1 MASKTDFTAE
11 EWQLVTMAPQL
22 ASLYITFAS
31 PSGLIG
37 AVKEVAVYPR
47 LIVETLKN
55 SSDNSLVNAVAH
67 DFKEMM
73 DRKERPQLP
82 VAGKKPDEVK
92 TLSLQ
97 KMGELAAVL
106 ATKSLPEAD
115 GFKQWVYK
123 VARGSAEASKE
134 GGFLGFGGTQVNEA
148 EATALQEIATALMIT
163 V

>member
-1 MASKTDFTAE
+1 MASKTDFTVE
-11 EWQLVTMAPQL
+11 EWQLVTIGPQL

-55 SSDNSLVNAVAH
+55 SSENSLVNAVAI
-67 DFKEMM
+67 DFKAMM
-73 DRKERPQLP
+73 ERKERPQLP

-92 TLSLQ
+92 SLSLQ
-97 KMGELAAVL
+97 KLSELAAML
-106 ATKSLPEAD
+106 AAKSLPEAE

-123 VARGSAEASKE
+123 VAQGSAEASKE

-148 EATALQEIATALMIT
+148 EATALKEIAVALGIT